1 MDGLVTRQAPLVD
14 VAALDL
20 LEVERRMA
28 ALIGVID
35 EGCTASPD
43 AASAAAVYHLQAG
56 GQRIRARLALHASI
70 SLGLAREDACSLAST
85 AELLHNASLIHD
97 DLQDRDRSRRDCDAA
112 WVVYGEE
119 IAICAGDLLLSAAY
133 CALAGVSCKSR
144 LPRMMKLTHVRVM
157 DAVRGQCA
165 DLSVLK
171 AQPFGI
177 EDYKKIAVA
186 KSGALLGLPIELAL
200 IAADKTDA
208 LAVAKKAADSFAIG
222 YQIYDDLQDV
232 DADMTRCA
240 TAPAT
245 NIVQVL
251 QSSGAVTDRYASD
264 LARKLGLEH
273 LMSAAA
279 TSADLP
285 SDAGRLLQ
293 QLAVEW
299 HTRLTE
305 SCCR

>member
-1 MDGLVTRQAPLVD
+1 MDGLVTRQAPRVD

-28 ALIGVID
+28 ALIGVND
-35 EGCTASPD
+35 EGCIASPN
-43 AASAAAVYHLQAG
+43 AASAAAMYHLQTG
-56 GQRIRARLALHASI
+56 GQRIRARLALQASI
-70 SLGLAREDACSLAST
+70 SLGLTRDDACSLAST

-112 WVVYGEE
+112 WVVYGDG

-133 CALAGVSCKSR
+133 CALAGFSCKSR
-144 LPRMMKLTHVRVM
+144 LPRMMKLTHERVM
-157 DAVRGQCA
+157 HAVSGQCA
-165 DLSVLK
+165 DLSVK
-171 AQPFGI
+171 KTKPFSI

-222 YQIYDDLQDV
+222 YQICDDLQDV
-232 DADMTRCA
+232 EADMTRCA
-240 TAPAT
+240 TVPAT

-251 QSSGAVTDRYASD
+251 QSSRAVTKRYASD
-264 LARKLGLEH
+264 LAHKLGLEH

>member
-1 MDGLVTRQAPLVD
+1 MDGLVTRQAPRVD

-20 LEVERRMA
+20 LEVEQLMA
-28 ALIGVID
+28 ALIGVND
-35 EGCTASPD
+35 KGCITSP
-43 AASAAAVYHLQAG
+43 SAACAAAMYHLQAG

-70 SLGLAREDACSLAST
+70 SLGLTRDDACSLAST

-112 WVVYGEE
+112 WVVYGDG

-133 CALAGVSCKSR
+133 CALVGISCNSR
-144 LPRMMKLTHVRVM
+144 LPRMMKLTHARVTH
-157 DAVRGQCA
+157 AVSGQCA
-165 DLSVLK
+165 DLTVQK
-171 AQPFGI
+171 NQPFSI

-208 LAVAKKAADSFAIG
+208 LAVAKKAADAFAIG

-232 DADMTRCA
+232 DADMTRCP
-240 TAPAT
+240 TVPTT
-245 NIVQVL
+245 NIVQIL
-251 QSSGAVTDRYASD
+251 QSSRGVTDRNATD

-293 QLAVEW
+293 QLALEW

-305 SCCR
+305 SRCR

>member
-1 MDGLVTRQAPLVD
+1 MDGLVIRQAPRVD

-28 ALIGVID
+28 SLIGVSD
-35 EGCTASPD
+35 EGCTALPD
-43 AASAAAVYHLQAG
+43 AASAAATYHLQTG
-56 GQRIRARLALHASI
+56 GQRIRARLALHAST
-70 SLGLAREDACSLAST
+70 SLGLTIDDACSLAST

-97 DLQDRDRSRRDCDAA
+97 DLQDRDRSRRDCDTA
-112 WVVYGEE
+112 WVVYGDE

-144 LPRMMKLTHVRVM
+144 LPRMMKLTHLRITH
-157 DAVRGQCA
+157 AVRGQCA
-165 DLSVLK
+165 DLKSQPLSV
-171 AQPFGI
+171 
-177 EDYKKIAVA
+177 EDYKTIAVA

-200 IAADKTDA
+200 MAADKTDA

-232 DADMTRCA
+232 DADMTRRA
-240 TAPAT
+240 LAPVT

-251 QSSGAVTDRYASD
+251 KSCRAATDRNASD

-273 LMSAAA
+273 LKSAAA

-285 SDAGRLLQ
+285 QLAGGLLQ
-293 QLAVEW
+293 QLAIEL

-305 SCCR
+305 SCFR

>member
-1 MDGLVTRQAPLVD
+1 MDGLVTRQAPRVD

-20 LEVERRMA
+20 LEVERQMA
-28 ALIGVID
+28 ALIGVSE

-43 AASAAAVYHLQAG
+43 AASAAAMYHLQAG

-70 SLGLAREDACSLAST
+70 SLGLARDDACSLAST
-85 AELLHNASLIHD
+85 VELLHNASLIHD
-97 DLQDRDRSRRDCDAA
+97 DLQDRDKTRRDCDTA
-112 WVVYGEE
+112 WVVYGDEV
-119 IAICAGDLLLSAAY
+119 AICAGDLLLSAAY
-133 CALAGVSCKSR
+133 CALAEVSCKSK
-144 LPRMMKLTHVRVM
+144 LPRMIKLTHLRVM

-165 DLSVLK
+165 DLSVLQT
-171 AQPFGI
+171 QPFSI

-200 IAADKTDA
+200 VAADETDA
-208 LAVAKKAADSFAIG
+208 LAAAKNAADLFAIG

-232 DADMTRCA
+232 DADMARCA
-240 TAPAT
+240 PAPAI
-245 NIVQVL
+245 NIVRIF
-251 QSSGAVTDRYASD
+251 QSNRAVTDRNATD

-285 SDAGRLLQ
+285 SHAGRLLQ
-293 QLAVEW
+293 QLAMEL

-305 SCCR
+305 SCIR